1 MSCIPSLLTTYC
13 DISKFGKLYII
24 SLKKI
29 NKNQEICAACYRV
42 TPCFFLFLLSLP
54 PLILLSVIDMLS
66 LACQQFCFRKIVRYQ
81 TWYVFVSIFFRNKI
95 RNLVR
100 IVKHFIC
107 SFFRLE
113 IEKDSGSSTDEVI
126 NDDQ

>member
-1 MSCIPSLLTTYC
+1 MPLSLLTTYC
-13 DISKFGKLYII
+13 DISQFGKLYIV

-29 NKNQEICAACYRV
+29 NKNLEICTACYRV
-42 TPCFFLFLLSLP
+42 TPCFFLSLLSLL

-100 IVKHFIC
+100 IVKHFIAV
-107 SFFRLE
+107 FFDLRLRR
-113 IEKDSGSSTDEVI
+113 IRDHQQTK
-126 NDDQ
+126 